1 MVEYMCHFLGG
12 FQMMVSPTVG
22 MFYNCQADVTNM
34 DTYFLNP
41 SVTNVVVLG
50 DGNFQGWFGGRGS
63 NIMHGD

>member
-1 MVEYMCHFLGG
+1 
-12 FQMMVSPTVG
+12 MMVSPTVG

-63 NIMHGD
+63 NIMHGN